1 MWWVGIVKDKD
12 GKIEIRIRIIND
24 IFSHTGWEVIRKM
37 KTSLTKTEDLQIIEL
52 NPLLVY
58 DNRSIKTKIRSYGD
72 NIYSNFWS
80 LSVPE
85 DAARCESFMIISID
99 SLLYYENKHYLQVY
113 LNNCVYKISDK

>member
-1 MWWVGIVKDKD
+1 
-12 GKIEIRIRIIND
+12 
-24 IFSHTGWEVIRKM
+24 M
-37 KTSLTKTEDLQIIEL
+37 KTCLTKIEDLQNIEL

-72 NIYSNFWS
+72 NIYSTFWS
-80 LSVPE
+80 LSVPG

-113 LNNCVYKISDK
+113 LKNYVYKIPDK